1 MAIKKNPEVDN
12 ERLRIPL
19 IFLGFFI
26 VGSIITLSFSFKEEV
41 SLSSINRQEQDQD
54 KIPKELEIIEE
65 ENKPEE
71 PVVQE
76 VEQLEVN
83 TDLNLEIDPV
93 ENKDDDE
100 KITIQQEDIKIVDK
114 GPEPAAPI
122 VDYPDNEATFPGGPA
137 AMKKFL
143 ADHIKYP
150 EIAMELGDQGRVFI
164 EFVVNKDGTIE
175 QVKILRGV
183 SKEINVEAKRVVHS
197 MPKWTPAS
205 TGGENVRA
213 RCRIPINFILQ

>member
-12 ERLRIPL
+12 ERLRVPL

-41 SLSSINRQEQDQD
+41 AISSINRQEQDKD

-65 ENKPEE
+65 EDKPEE

-83 TDLNLEIDPV
+83 TDLTQEIEETKNEDVDEVIEIDQSP
-93 ENKDDDE
+93 
-100 KITIQQEDIKIVDK
+100 IVIEDK

-122 VDYPDNEATFPGGPA
+122 VDYPDKEATFPGGPA

-164 EFVVNKDGTIE
+164 EFVVNKDGSIE

-183 SKEINVEAKRVVHS
+183 SKEINQEAKRVVHS

-205 TGGENVRA
+205 TGGESVRA